1 MWPQL
6 LLTHTKIAA
15 AYRLSEIDKQEL
27 HFKLRKVGY
36 FSSRFFPNLLTL
48 HFAQCYC
55 LETSAGWAFVDNAF
69 ACHARDCLG
78 PEDWERLLGN
88 DSFDSGTRTMV
99 VRPKLRMFCGR
110 FEPIKHGFDGSD
122 QRLGFPVQLPQGIAT
137 EDKPE
142 MGILNGALK
151 ISTYAAIF
159 FFYFMA
165 YSLTFTNPFTETT
178 SKNSLT
184 HQSIPS
190 SSCFPTK

>member
-1 MWPQL
+1 M
-6 LLTHTKIAA
+6 
-15 AYRLSEIDKQEL
+15 
-27 HFKLRKVGY
+27 
-36 FSSRFFPNLLTL
+36 

-55 LETSAGWAFVDNAF
+55 LETSAGWALVDDAFVSNAR
-69 ACHARDCLG
+69 HRLD
-78 PEDWERLLGN
+78 PEDSERLLVNG
-88 DSFDSGTRTMV
+88 SFDYEAPWRFIRGN
-99 VRPKLRMFCGR
+99 
-110 FEPIKHGFDGSD
+110 FEPIKHGFDGSG
-122 QRLGFPVQLPQGIAT
+122 QRLGFPVQLPQGIAR

-151 ISTYAAIF
+151 ISTYAAIS

-184 HQSIPS
+184 RQSIPS